1 MTRMMENV
9 TIVQAKKY
17 SKKMKKSLD
26 KRYSMWYKYKYSSLM
41 RIESRAGRGC
51 DTLRLHQNLDSSELG
66 GEIGSTDG
74 E

>member
-17 SKKMKKSLD
+17 SKKMKKGLD
-26 KRYSMWYKYKYSSLM
+26 KTHSVWYKYTYSSLM
-41 RIESRAGRGC
+41 LIESRAGRGC
-51 DTLRLHQNLDSSELG
+51 NTLRLHQNLDSSELG

>member
-17 SKKMKKSLD
+17 SKKMKKGLD
-26 KRYSMWYKYKYSSLM
+26 KTCLIWYKYKYSSLM